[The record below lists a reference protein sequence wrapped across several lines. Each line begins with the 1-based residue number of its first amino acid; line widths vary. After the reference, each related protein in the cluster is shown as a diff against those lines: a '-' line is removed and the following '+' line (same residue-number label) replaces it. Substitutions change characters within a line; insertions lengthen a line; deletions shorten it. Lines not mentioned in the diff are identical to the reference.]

1 MDLRTK
7 QLEDTNRIGSIGAI
21 VISSAILIM
30 TLLGFVYG
38 SGTYLVVRAAVAI
51 AVIIINAVLGR
62 VMKSSPNYVHV
73 CSYSLLAVYLATAV
87 TTRSLTMMA
96 ILYSIAILL
105 MAYASIKIA
114 YEGAIAALIGLTI
127 SAGMLLKMGLTNAT
141 EVVMVGMFAICAC
154 ILEVIITK
162 MLIKHTNENVA
173 AAKSAADDQ
182 IRTSSEVVR
191 LAEELNQKFVE
202 AQGVSSTLNE
212 AMQSSHNSVTEI
224 SESTKLTAE
233 AIEQQT
239 TQTSD
244 IYQSIQAVGKEAQAI
259 SEISDRTNE
268 TINEGVALIEKLK
281 DQAAGVAKI
290 NTETKATTEALNV
303 SIRDVQAITE
313 TILGISSQTNL
324 LALNA
329 SIEAARAGEAGKGFA
344 VVADEIRS
352 LSEGTR
358 QATEK
363 ISEIIARLTKDAQS
377 AADSMLQSAEYAQK
391 QNELIEE
398 TGTKLA
404 DMQAET
410 DELHRGV
417 VQVNEAVQ
425 KVVEANTII
434 MESVT
439 NLSAT
444 SQEVAASS
452 ETMLQI
458 SDSSMSALG
467 SMNDVLAEINKISHN
482 MEEAAK

>member
-1 MDLRTK
+1 M
-7 QLEDTNRIGSIGAI
+7 
-21 VISSAILIM
+21 
-30 TLLGFVYG
+30 
-38 SGTYLVVRAAVAI
+38 
-51 AVIIINAVLGR
+51 
-62 VMKSSPNYVHV
+62 
-73 CSYSLLAVYLATAV
+73 
-87 TTRSLTMMA
+87 
-96 ILYSIAILL
+96 
-105 MAYASIKIA
+105 
-114 YEGAIAALIGLTI
+114 
-127 SAGMLLKMGLTNAT
+127 
-141 EVVMVGMFAICAC
+141 
-154 ILEVIITK
+154 
-162 MLIKHTNENVA
+162 
-173 AAKSAADDQ
+173 
-182 IRTSSEVVR
+182 
-191 LAEELNQKFVE
+191 
-202 AQGVSSTLNE
+202 
-212 AMQSSHNSVTEI
+212 
-224 SESTKLTAE
+224 
-233 AIEQQT
+233 
-239 TQTSD
+239 
-244 IYQSIQAVGKEAQAI
+244 
-259 SEISDRTNE
+259 
-268 TINEGVALIEKLK
+268 
-281 DQAAGVAKI
+281 
-290 NTETKATTEALNV
+290 
-303 SIRDVQAITE
+303 
-313 TILGISSQTNL
+313 
-324 LALNA
+324 
-329 SIEAARAGEAGKGFA
+329 
-344 VVADEIRS
+344 VADEIRS